1 MLLRCRFLPVALF
14 INICYTYLQNVL
26 AQSETGGNIHMNLII
41 DIVLLVIIALCT
53 WGGFKRGLI
62 GSIAGLVAIVI
73 ALFGGSLLSSAYSG
87 EVIPALKPFVNGY
100 IDTPQTRD
108 DILAS
113 LGYGESDRSLG
124 DILAADPSLRYD
136 YAYGCVTAVGFS
148 SDRAEEL
155 AQRSVALSEERDL
168 NMTEAVVAVL
178 CDTITYVGG
187 LLLAFLMV
195 LILLIALANVFNLSL
210 RLPNMEIVDEIGG
223 TVLGF
228 VRGFVYCVLLC
239 WVLSFFG
246 LVIRRGT
253 LENTTLAR
261 FFLTIDFITK
271 GLL

>member
-1 MLLRCRFLPVALF
+1 MK
-14 INICYTYLQNVL
+14 
-26 AQSETGGNIHMNLII
+26 LII
-41 DIVLLVIIALCT
+41 DITLLVIIALCT

-62 GSIAGLVAIVI
+62 GGIAGLLAIVI

-108 DILAS
+108 DILAE
-113 LGYGESDRSLG
+113 LGYGESDKSLN
-124 DILAADPSLRYD
+124 DILAEDPSLRYD
-136 YAYGCVTAVGFS
+136 YAYHCVLAMGFS
-148 SDRAEEL
+148 SERAEEL
-155 AQRSVALSEERDL
+155 AEKSVALSEEREID
-168 NMTEAVVAVL
+168 MTDAVVAVL
-178 CDTITYVGG
+178 CDTITYVAG
-187 LLLAFLMV
+187 LLLAFLMI

-210 RLPNMEIVDEIGG
+210 RLPNMELFDEVSG

-228 VRGFVYCVLLC
+228 VRGVVYCVLLC
-239 WVLSFFG
+239 WILSFFG
-246 LVIRRGT
+246 LVIGKTT

>member
-1 MLLRCRFLPVALF
+1 MK
-14 INICYTYLQNVL
+14 
-26 AQSETGGNIHMNLII
+26 LII
-41 DIVLLVIIALCT
+41 DVALLVIIALCT

-62 GSIAGLVAIVI
+62 GGIAGLIAIVI

-108 DILAS
+108 DILAE
-113 LGYGESDRSLG
+113 LGYGDSDKSLA
-124 DILAADPSLRYD
+124 DILAEDPSLRYD
-136 YAYGCVTAVGFS
+136 YAYNCMLTVGFS

-155 AQRSVALSEERDL
+155 AQKSVALSEERGL
-168 NMTEAVVAVL
+168 SMTDAVVAVL
-178 CDTITYVGG
+178 CDTITFVGG
-187 LLLAFLMV
+187 LLLAFLMI

-210 RLPNMEIVDEIGG
+210 RLPNMEALDEISG
-223 TVLGF
+223 TILGF
-228 VRGFVYCVLLC
+228 ARGFVYCVLLC

-246 LVIRRGT
+246 LVIGRNT

-261 FFLTIDFITK
+261 FFLSIDFITK

>member
-1 MLLRCRFLPVALF
+1 MK
-14 INICYTYLQNVL
+14 
-26 AQSETGGNIHMNLII
+26 LII

-62 GSIAGLVAIVI
+62 GGIASLLAIVI

-108 DILAS
+108 DILAT
-113 LGYGESDRSLG
+113 LGYGESDKSLG
-124 DILAADPSLRYD
+124 DILAEDPSLRYD
-136 YAYGCVTAVGFS
+136 YAYQCVLAVGFS

-155 AQRSVALSEERDL
+155 AEKSVQLAQERELSMPD
-168 NMTEAVVAVL
+168 AVVAVL
-178 CDTITYVGG
+178 CDTISYVVG

-195 LILLIALANVFNLSL
+195 LILLIAVANVFNLSL
-210 RLPNMEIVDEIGG
+210 RLPNMELVDELSG
-223 TVLGF
+223 TILGF
-228 VRGFVYCVLLC
+228 AKGFVYCVLLC

-246 LVIRRGT
+246 LILGRGT
-253 LENTTLAR
+253 LEKTTLAR
-261 FFLTIDFITK
+261 FFLNFDFITK